1 MPLKNYFFIFYK
13 FNFENAKLKYQRRFE
28 ERICASNFS
37 FFFHC
42 SYTWKQSERNE
53 KKEALNKQID
63 IRPRIGIC

>member
-37 FFFHC
+37 FFFIVH
-42 SYTWKQSERNE
+42 THGNIVKGMKR
-53 KKEALNKQID
+53 KKH
-63 IRPRIGIC
+63 